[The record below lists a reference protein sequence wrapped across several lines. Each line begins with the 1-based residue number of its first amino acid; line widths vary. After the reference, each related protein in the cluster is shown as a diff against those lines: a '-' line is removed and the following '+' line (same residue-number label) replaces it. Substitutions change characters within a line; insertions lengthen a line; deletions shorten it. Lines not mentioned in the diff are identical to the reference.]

1 MSDDAGTN
9 NSEEKR
15 SEHRN
20 ILDKPYN
27 VEIDLGR
34 PIPAYQLKLRDIS
47 GHGSCI
53 LVQED
58 SSILKHLMVGQ
69 KLKMNYWTDIR
80 TEPRGYFRAQVM
92 HISKPKKDQFRNHYL
107 IGLLIQ
113 EKHNFVLDKTE
124 SGSIDTD
131 SDMKGNVDR
140 RQVTDRRISTDSGY
154 IEERRS
160 GKDRRSGLDRR
171 SGVDRRTGV
180 DRRSERNF

>member
-1 MSDDAGTN
+1 
-9 NSEEKR
+9 
-15 SEHRN
+15 
-20 ILDKPYN
+20 
-27 VEIDLGR
+27 
-34 PIPAYQLKLRDIS
+34 
-47 GHGSCI
+47 
-53 LVQED
+53 
-58 SSILKHLMVGQ
+58 
-69 KLKMNYWTDIR
+69 
-80 TEPRGYFRAQVM
+80 M
-92 HISKPKKDQFRNHYL
+92 HISRPEGRQFRNHYL
-107 IGLLIQ
+107 IGLLIK

-140 RQVTDRRISTDSGY
+140 RQVTDRRIATDSGY